1 MSPAPT
7 GPANEIA
14 MQLRPLG
21 PDDIDL
27 ICRHRESM
35 FRDSGRSEAVIAAM
49 AAPFRAWL
57 APKLADGRY
66 FGWAVRDD
74 RDRDVAGLGM
84 MEIDWP
90 PHPAH
95 PLDDRRGYILNVYVE
110 PEARRRGLARMLMAE
125 AVAEGKRRGLSFMIL
140 HATDEGRPLYE
151 SLGWADTAEMALIIA
166 DGVG

>member
-1 MSPAPT
+1 
-7 GPANEIA
+7 

-21 PDDIDL
+21 PGDIDL

-35 FRDSGRSEAVIAAM
+35 FRDSGRSEVVIAAM

-57 APKLADGRY
+57 APRLADERY
-66 FGWAVRDD
+66 FGWAVRTDD
-74 RDRDVAGLGM
+74 GRDVAGLGM

-125 AVAEGKRRGLSFMIL
+125 ATAEAKRRGLSFMIL

-151 SLGWADTAEMALIIA
+151 SLGWADTAEMALII
-166 DGVG
+166 DGAVG

>member
-1 MSPAPT
+1 MH
-7 GPANEIA
+7 
-14 MQLRPLG
+14 LRPLT

-66 FGWAVRDD
+66 FGWAARADDGRDI
-74 RDRDVAGLGM
+74 AGLGM

-90 PHPAH
+90 PHPSH

-110 PEARRRGLARMLMAE
+110 PDHRRRGLARRLMDE
-125 AVAEGKRRGLSFMIL
+125 AVAEAKRRGLRFMIL

-166 DGVG
+166 DTLG